1 MVTIQDL
8 AMKHLFRHRNDK
20 SGRIVAKMNRRF
32 GAAATKEAILEA
44 RKVLFMVEPGH
55 PEAYR
60 PETQGLSKI
69 QGKKVSYIILDEF
82 R

>member
-20 SGRIVAKMNRRF
+20 SGSIVAKMNRRF
-32 GAAATKEAILEA
+32 GATATNNAILEA
-44 RKVLFMVEPGH
+44 RKVLFMVDPGH
-55 PEAYR
+55 PEAYK
-60 PETQGLSKI
+60 PETDGMNKI
-69 QGKKVSYIILDEF
+69 QGKKSSYIILDEF